1 MPRTTVKSCGSTTYS
16 DIPAQL
22 TAPDFLNR
30 RPPSPLSLELR
41 SQLKIG
47 CWSFPSATATRE
59 IPSGSGHKADFPTA
73 LAAGHLLER
82 SRGRCGEAVQWW
94 PNKARLTGTDTSFN
108 TQARQNKENGL
119 VFQTIV
125 AIISSNYI
133 LLCAVFLSCQ
143 KRKRRQG
150 WWEISNPKNDVSIPI
165 YFSLPKFF
173 VYCCA
178 VLIFSKT
185 FIRNLTQ

>member
-59 IPSGSGHKADFPTA
+59 IPSGSGHKADLPA
-73 LAAGHLLER
+73 APVAAGHLPEGG
-82 SRGRCGEAVQWW
+82 RGRCGEAEHWW
-94 PNKARLTGTDTSFN
+94 LSKARLTGTDTSFN
-108 TQARQNKENGL
+108 TQARQATNTF
-119 VFQTIV
+119 VSVSAIV
-125 AIISSNYI
+125 AIISSSYI
-133 LLCAVFLSCQ
+133 LVSAVFLSCQ
-143 KRKRRQG
+143 KRKRCQG
-150 WWEISNPKNDVSIPI
+150 WWEISNPKNDVSVPI
-165 YFSLPKFF
+165 YYSLPKFF
-173 VYCCA
+173 VYCCCA
-178 VLIFSKT
+178 VLIFS
-185 FIRNLTQ
+185 NHL